1 MPHQTFQTT
10 THGLRRDIPPMRL
23 FEKAK
28 KLGGWNPSEIDFSQD
43 KADWQRLQPEEQDLL
58 LRLTAMFQ
66 AGEEAVTLD
75 LLPLIMA
82 IAKEGRLE
90 EEMFLTSFLYEE
102 AKHVDFF
109 NRFLSEVIATDTIGT
124 DFDLTHYHTE
134 NYHTVFYQALPQA
147 LQALWEDSSAAAQ
160 VRAAAVYNMVVEGML
175 AETGY
180 HAYFTVLE
188 KKDIMPGQRAGVRL
202 LKLDE
207 SRHIAYGV
215 FLLSRLI
222 AADNSLWDVFE
233 ETMNALLMPAL
244 GVIGDVFA
252 LYDPVPFG
260 LKESDFTDFAL
271 SQFEKRVARIEKACG
286 STLAEIY
293 RVSNSVIDTM
303 DS

>member
-28 KLGGWNPSEIDFSQD
+28 KLGIWNPSEIDFSQD

-82 IAKEGRLE
+82 IAREGRLE

-109 NRFLSEVIATDTIGT
+109 NRFLGEVVITDIVGT
-124 DFDLTHYHTE
+124 DFNLTHYHTE

-147 LQALWEDSSAAAQ
+147 LQALWTDPSAAAQ
-160 VRAAAVYNMVVEGML
+160 DRKSVV
-175 AETGY
+175 
-180 HAYFTVLE
+180 
-188 KKDIMPGQRAGVRL
+188 
-202 LKLDE
+202 
-207 SRHIAYGV
+207 
-215 FLLSRLI
+215 
-222 AADNSLWDVFE
+222 
-233 ETMNALLMPAL
+233 
-244 GVIGDVFA
+244 
-252 LYDPVPFG
+252 
-260 LKESDFTDFAL
+260 
-271 SQFEKRVARIEKACG
+271 
-286 STLAEIY
+286 
-293 RVSNSVIDTM
+293 
-303 DS
+303 